1 MKKKSAFYKKNI
13 QEAMLSHSLNIQ
25 KGKKRNKEKQ
35 KKTVLMTKY
44 AVL

>member
-25 KGKKRNKEKQ
+25 KGKKKERRKKKQ
-35 KKTVLMTKY
+35 S
-44 AVL
+44 